1 MTLFWG
7 IFWIIGYGYIWIRF
21 KVSFCLTLFWGI
33 FWIIGYGYIWIRF
46 RVSFLVFGDLID
58 FLGINADLGSFLCV
72 LIDDLCLAFGCYVD
86 DNTDNSTS

>member
-1 MTLFWG
+1 
-7 IFWIIGYGYIWIRF
+7 
-21 KVSFCLTLFWGI
+21 
-33 FWIIGYGYIWIRF
+33 
-46 RVSFLVFGDLID
+46 LID